1 MFETDLFPESFII
14 GLEPP
19 SNYLGPVKI
28 FGESSS
34 NYLRNLDDYDDVLPL
49 KHKSSHRVESIP
61 RSLRTAICSYLI
73 SRAIRT
79 LRGQGGEHSAM
90 MINVSRFISVQHQI
104 FTHVHLL
111 VAEFKNA
118 IQGYG
123 ALPVHEAIQNS
134 LIAELRETFEH
145 EFSDAGH
152 QWGEIQENLWTAV
165 APIEIIEVN
174 MQSTSSLDYQAY
186 EATGRHVIAIGGL
199 SLSRGLTLEGLTISY
214 YLRNTQMYD
223 TLLQMGRWFG
233 YRPGFEDLVRIW
245 MPDSSQG
252 WYRHVTE
259 VIEELRAELT
269 TMQKQNMTPVDYG
282 LKVRRDPGTL
292 MITARNKQGKHH
304 RVLLNMSFNKKQI
317 ETYQM
322 STHAREKNI
331 HALRIFEDQI
341 LNLGLH
347 IQDTF
352 ESGRSWFEIK
362 NVPVEFVVE
371 FLENYDVDVEADS
384 PWIQSESLLDY
395 IRKHRDHLGNWDVA
409 IPSLRSSNSEIG
421 VTLFGK
427 GVKCQER
434 SIYSLRSANSGY
446 KFEFSNRRRLSTS
459 GIDRAGMSDEEIR
472 SAEKSWRAKEEG
484 NSGKSIPDI
493 AYRSVRER
501 PLLALHLIRPD
512 LSHIESLN
520 KDVLIDGE
528 TISQLDALFLGWGV
542 SIHDLGEND
551 TAIPVE
557 YSVTQAWLKNQNFL
571 EDEKDDDI
579 EE

>member
-1 MFETDLFPESFII
+1 
-14 GLEPP
+14 
-19 SNYLGPVKI
+19 
-28 FGESSS
+28 
-34 NYLRNLDDYDDVLPL
+34 
-49 KHKSSHRVESIP
+49 
-61 RSLRTAICSYLI
+61 
-73 SRAIRT
+73 
-79 LRGQGGEHSAM
+79 
-90 MINVSRFISVQHQI
+90 
-104 FTHVHLL
+104 
-111 VAEFKNA
+111 
-118 IQGYG
+118 
-123 ALPVHEAIQNS
+123 
-134 LIAELRETFEH
+134 
-145 EFSDAGH
+145 
-152 QWGEIQENLWTAV
+152 
-165 APIEIIEVN
+165 
-174 MQSTSSLDYQAY
+174 
-186 EATGRHVIAIGGL
+186 
-199 SLSRGLTLEGLTISY
+199 
-214 YLRNTQMYD
+214 
-223 TLLQMGRWFG
+223 
-233 YRPGFEDLVRIW
+233 
-245 MPDSSQG
+245 
-252 WYRHVTE
+252 
-259 VIEELRAELT
+259 
-269 TMQKQNMTPVDYG
+269 
-282 LKVRRDPGTL
+282 
-292 MITARNKQGKHH
+292 
-304 RVLLNMSFNKKQI
+304 
-317 ETYQM
+317 M

-331 HALRIFEDQI
+331 QALRIFEDQI

-512 LSHIESLN
+512 LSHI
-520 KDVLIDGE
+520 G
-528 TISQLDALFLGWGV
+528 
-542 SIHDLGEND
+542 
-551 TAIPVE
+551 
-557 YSVTQAWLKNQNFL
+557 
-571 EDEKDDDI
+571 
-579 EE
+579 